1 MKEFNSIERAS
12 IKRTAQNVERF
23 VVKKTKTLEKIA
35 ELQEELE
42 SIQRMID
49 SWQAPIKEMTGGYTT
64 EDLIRTV
71 TIVTGTDPKTG
82 KEITAK
88 KYEFIYPD
96 TVIPPVVEGSEEVS
110 EEASEETTEE
120 GSEGNEEFS
129 EFI

>member
-96 TVIPPVVEGSEEVS
+96 TVIPPVAEGSDEEVS
-110 EEASEETTEE
+110 EESIED
-120 GSEGNEEFS
+120 NEESS

>member
-96 TVIPPVVEGSEEVS
+96 TVIPPVVEEEEEEATEPKQEETPSEEPE
-110 EEASEETTEE
+110 EEA
-120 GSEGNEEFS
+120 
-129 EFI
+129 

>member
-35 ELQEELE
+35 ELQEDLE

-96 TVIPPVVEGSEEVS
+96 TVIPPVVEGSDEEVS
-110 EEASEETTEE
+110 EENIED
-120 GSEGNEEFS
+120 NEESS

>member
-96 TVIPPVVEGSEEVS
+96 TVIPPVVEGYDEEVS
-110 EEASEETTEE
+110 EEGVED
-120 GSEGNEEFS
+120 NEESS